1 MKKIL
6 YLSKNIAIFLM
17 MFTIMATMFSVNF
30 SAAGTVKINDETFNV
45 GDTVTYT
52 ATLKSEKICSGI
64 TAGVTY
70 NDSAL
75 ELDKES
81 VNVPNLGSLT
91 ISNTDTAGEVKFI
104 GLDAITGFDFT
115 EGKLLVSMS
124 FKVKDGAVDNDIE
137 LSITDIVDLETNVIA
152 SDGYTV
158 EEKITAGSYDGEII
172 NPGNGDDIIEEDQ
185 KNQQS
190 KNQQSQKSNKEFDK
204 TTVVWMIVAAL
215 VVVAVLGTVVFKILK
230 NHKNKNTEPQISDE
244 KKSDLNKTEE

>member
-6 YLSKNIAIFLM
+6 YLSKNIAIFLV
-17 MFTIMATMFSVNF
+17 MFIIMATMFSVNF
-30 SAAGTVKINDETFNV
+30 SAADTVKINGETFNV

-81 VNVPNLGSLT
+81 VNIPNLGSLT

-104 GLDAITGFDFT
+104 GLDAMTGFDFT

-124 FKVKDGAVDNDIE
+124 FKVKEGAADNDIE
-137 LSITDIVDLETNVIA
+137 LSITDIVDLETNVII
-152 SDGYTV
+152 SDSYTV
-158 EEKITAGSYDGEII
+158 EEKITAGGYDGEII
-172 NPGNGDDIIEEDQ
+172 TPGNGDDIIKEDQ
-185 KNQQS
+185 

-204 TTVVWMIVAAL
+204 TTIVWIIVAVL

-230 NHKNKNTEPQISDE
+230 NRKNKNTEPQISDE
-244 KKSDLNKTEE
+244 KKSDLNETEE

>member
-1 MKKIL
+1 MTFI
-6 YLSKNIAIFLM
+6 
-17 MFTIMATMFSVNF
+17 IMATMFSVSF
-30 SAAGTVKINDETFNV
+30 FAADTVKINGETFNV

-52 ATLKSEKICSGI
+52 AVLKSEKICSGI

-81 VNVPNLGSLT
+81 VNVPNLGSLN

-104 GLDAITGFDFT
+104 GLDAIKGFDFT
-115 EGKLLVSMS
+115 EGKLLVSIS
-124 FKVKDGAVDNDIE
+124 FKIKDGAADNNIK

-152 SDGYTV
+152 SDGYTI
-158 EEKITAGSYDGEII
+158 EEKIIAGGYDGEII
-172 NPGNGDDIIEEDQ
+172 NPGNGEDIIEEDQ
-185 KNQQS
+185 

-204 TTVVWMIVAAL
+204 TTIVWMIVAVL

-230 NHKNKNTEPQISDE
+230 NRKNTEPQILDE
-244 KKSDLNKTEE
+244 KKSNLNETEE